1 MKTIL
6 NIFHKIT
13 YFHNLVYIYKDGSL
27 EDGDQDLEDDNYLD
41 PERDYDL
48 INNLRRFIMTNNS
61 EHESTDEICVEDA
74 HFKTM
79 SN

>member
-1 MKTIL
+1 MAFDLAFK
-6 NIFHKIT
+6 NSKIPKINLFFS
-13 YFHNLVYIYKDGSL
+13 YFI
-27 EDGDQDLEDDNYLD
+27 EDGEQDLEDDNYLD

-61 EHESTDEICVEDA
+61 SENQESSDDICVEDA
-74 HFKTM
+74 HFQAT

>member
-1 MKTIL
+1 MQTIL

-48 INNLRRFIMTNNS
+48 INNLRRFGFYKM
-61 EHESTDEICVEDA
+61 DA
-74 HFKTM
+74 FLTLVM
-79 SN
+79 LC

>member
-1 MKTIL
+1 MAFDLAFK
-6 NIFHKIT
+6 NSKIPKINFLFS
-13 YFHNLVYIYKDGSL
+13 YFI
-27 EDGDQDLEDDNYLD
+27 EDGEQDLEDDNYLD

-61 EHESTDEICVEDA
+61 SENQESSDDICVEDA
-74 HFKTM
+74 HFQAT